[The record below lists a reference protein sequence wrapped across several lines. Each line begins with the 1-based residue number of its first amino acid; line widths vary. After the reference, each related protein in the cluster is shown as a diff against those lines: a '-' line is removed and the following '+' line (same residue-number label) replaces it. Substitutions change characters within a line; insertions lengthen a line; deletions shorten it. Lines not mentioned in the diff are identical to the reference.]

1 MNFPYFFFNFLSFRT
16 YTASEILI
24 LNIENNGTPPKKKFN
39 ELKNMINIEKIVTI
53 ENIKF
58 LIIN

>member
-1 MNFPYFFFNFLSFRT
+1 M
-16 YTASEILI
+16 LI
-24 LNIENNGTPPKKKFN
+24 LNIENNGTPLKKKFN
-39 ELKNMINIEKIVTI
+39 ELKNRINIEKIAII